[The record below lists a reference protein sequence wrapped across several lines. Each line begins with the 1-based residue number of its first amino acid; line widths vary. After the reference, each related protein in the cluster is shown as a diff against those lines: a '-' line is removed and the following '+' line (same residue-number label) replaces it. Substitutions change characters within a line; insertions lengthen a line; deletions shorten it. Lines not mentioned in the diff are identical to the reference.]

1 MAAKPSPTPCFI
13 IIQLGFRELHS
24 LLTSKPSPKPTSP
37 PTPSALPSNIS
48 EMFSSVFSA
57 KASFPELISLALY
70 FPAGTPRQDE
80 VAEEIQS
87 QYKAAGER
95 AGERVE
101 VAIGP
106 GDLWYLAGDRMR
118 RHQQVLLF
126 ASEKLNVPNLVRQDL
141 KNLHLQLCLNVTV
154 VSSGLEAFSSKIK
167 EKLVDAFKKPKA
179 VENLEPHTPPN
190 GEETSSK

>member
-1 MAAKPSPTPCFI
+1 
-13 IIQLGFRELHS
+13 
-24 LLTSKPSPKPTSP
+24 
-37 PTPSALPSNIS
+37 
-48 EMFSSVFSA
+48 
-57 KASFPELISLALY
+57 
-70 FPAGTPRQDE
+70 

-141 KNLHLQLCLNVTV
+141 KNPHLPLSLNVTV
-154 VSSGLEAFSSKIK
+154 IGFGLKAFSNKIRGK
-167 EKLVDAFKKPKA
+167 PRGFHGIFGECLLFLVISNFESEFWLW
-179 VENLEPHTPPN
+179 VF
-190 GEETSSK
+190 S